1 MTLADYVRAMP
12 KVELHVHLEGTV
24 QPETLLDL
32 ARSHG
37 VRLPAADISELRSW
51 YTFRDFNHFVDIF
64 VTIGH
69 CLRTADDF
77 ARVTYE
83 YGQSMARQNI
93 QYAEVTWTPY
103 AHIGVTAAWRTLSWD
118 ELLAAINA
126 GCEQARRQWGVEMR
140 WIPDIVRSD
149 LDSADTV
156 VRWLTLPSAQSG
168 GVIGLGLGGPEEG
181 FPPEP
186 FEAAFREATANG
198 LHSNPHAG
206 ETVGPES
213 VWGAIRALKAERL
226 GHGVRAIEDPALVAY
241 LVEHRIPLEVC
252 PTSNLRLGV
261 YPSYAA
267 HPLRRLV
274 KAGARVTL
282 NSDDPTL
289 FNTTLNEEYL
299 HAVQD
304 CGLSV
309 EQLEEVALNA
319 VRASYLPEEQKAHM
333 LSTFRAEYRRLRQRY
348 GIDQEKLRLV
358 DDLDT
363 LWANLLSGETRQI
376 LAVWSELAPGE
387 RTAIH
392 AHLTRMATEEGWSE
406 PQRQSAQ
413 AALDVL
419 AGRLDADHRAQDR

>member
-12 KVELHVHLEGTV
+12 KIELHVHLEGTV
-24 QPETLLDL
+24 RPETLLDL
-32 ARSHG
+32 ARAHR
-37 VRLPAADISELRSW
+37 VPLPAADISELQAW
-51 YTFRDFNHFVDIF
+51 YTFRDFDHFVEIF
-64 VTIGH
+64 VTICH

-103 AHIGVTAAWRTLSWD
+103 AHSGSTVSWPALSWD

-126 GCEQARRQWGVEMR
+126 GREEARRQWGVEMR

-149 LDSADTV
+149 LGSADTV
-156 VRWLTLPSAQSG
+156 VRWLTSPSALSG
-168 GVIGLGLGGPEEG
+168 GVIGIGLGGPEKG

-186 FEAAFREATANG
+186 FEIAFREATAKG
-198 LHSNPHAG
+198 LHSDPHAG

-241 LVEHRIPLEVC
+241 LVKHQIPLEVC

-261 YPSYAA
+261 YPSYTA
-267 HPLRRLV
+267 HPLRRWV
-274 KAGARVTL
+274 EAGARVTL
-282 NSDDPTL
+282 NSDDPAL
-289 FNTTLNEEYL
+289 FNTTLNDEYL

-309 EQLEEVALNA
+309 GQLEEVALNA
-319 VRASYLPEEQKAHM
+319 VRASYLPEKRKSQM
-333 LSTFRAEYRRLRQRY
+333 LATFRAEYERLRRRY
-348 GIDQEKLRLV
+348 DMRQTREHV
-358 DDLDT
+358 ANDPDT
-363 LWANLLSGETRQI
+363 FWANMLSGESGQI
-376 LAVWSELAPGE
+376 LSVWNELDPSE
-387 RTAIH
+387 RTVVH
-392 AHLTRMATEEGWSE
+392 AHLTRMATEAGWSE
-406 PQRQSAQ
+406 PQRKSAQ

-419 AGRLDADHRAQDR
+419 ADRIDAGSHSEDH

>member
-1 MTLADYVRAMP
+1 MTLADTIRAMP

-32 ARSHG
+32 AHTHG
-37 VRLPAADISELRSW
+37 VALPVSDISELRTW
-51 YTFRDFNHFVDIF
+51 YTFRDFNHFVEIF

-83 YGQSMARQNI
+83 YGQSMAHQNI
-93 QYAEVTWTPY
+93 RYAEVTWTPY
-103 AHIGVTAAWRTLSWD
+103 AHIGSKVAWPTLSW
-118 ELLAAINA
+118 EQLLAAINA
-126 GCEQARRQWGVEMR
+126 GREQAKRQWGVEMR

-156 VRWLTLPSAQSG
+156 VRWLTSPSALSG
-168 GVIGLGLGGPEEG
+168 GVIGIGLGGPEEG

-186 FEAAFREATANG
+186 FEAAFREATSNG

-213 VWGAIRALKAERL
+213 VWGAIRALNAERL
-226 GHGVRAIEDPALVAY
+226 GHGVRAIEDPSLVVY
-241 LVEHRIPLEVC
+241 LVKHRLPLEVC

-267 HPLRRLV
+267 HPLRQWV
-274 KAGARVTL
+274 EAGACVTI
-282 NSDDPTL
+282 NSDDPAL
-289 FNTTLNEEYL
+289 FSTTLNDEYL
-299 HAVQD
+299 RAVQD

-319 VRASYLPEEQKAHM
+319 VRASYLPENLKVPM
-333 LSTFRAEYRRLRQRY
+333 LKTFRTEYKRLRQGY
-348 GIDQEKLRLV
+348 GVEQNQARLA
-358 DDLDT
+358 DDPDT
-363 LWANLLSGETRQI
+363 FWVNMLSREADHI
-376 LAVWSELAPGE
+376 LAVWGELNPAE
-387 RTAIH
+387 QAAVH
-392 AHLTRMATEEGWSE
+392 AHLTRMATEAGWSE
-406 PQRQSAQ
+406 PQRASAQ
-413 AALDVL
+413 AALDAL
-419 AGRLDADHRAQDR
+419 AGQTDADDPTQPR

>member
-1 MTLADYVRAMP
+1 MTLVDYIRAVP

-32 ARSHG
+32 AHTHG
-37 VRLPAADISELRSW
+37 VALPVSDISELQTW
-51 YTFRDFNHFVDIF
+51 YTFRDFDHFVEIF
-64 VTIGH
+64 VTICH

-83 YGQSMARQNI
+83 YGQSMAHQNI

-103 AHIGVTAAWRTLSWD
+103 AHIGSKVAWPTLSW
-118 ELLAAINA
+118 EQLLAAINA
-126 GCEQARRQWGVEMR
+126 GREQARRTWGVEMG

-156 VRWLTLPSAQSG
+156 VRWLTSPSALSG
-168 GVIGLGLGGPEEG
+168 GVIGIGLGGPEEG

-186 FEAAFREATANG
+186 FEAAFREATSKG

-226 GHGVRAIEDPALVAY
+226 GHGVRAIEDPTLAAY
-241 LVEHRIPLEVC
+241 LVKHGIPLEVC

-267 HPLRRLV
+267 HSLRQWV
-274 KAGARVTL
+274 EAGARVTI
-282 NSDDPTL
+282 NSDDPAL
-289 FNTTLNEEYL
+289 FNTTLNDEYC

-309 EQLEEVALNA
+309 EQLEEVALHA
-319 VRASYLPEEQKAHM
+319 VRASYLPENQKSQM
-333 LSTFRAEYRRLRQRY
+333 LTTFRTEYRRLRQHY
-348 GIDQEKLRLV
+348 GLGQKMVRMA
-358 DDLDT
+358 DDPDT
-363 LWANLLSGETRQI
+363 FWANMLSRESGQI
-376 LAVWSELAPGE
+376 LAAWRELTSAE
-387 RTAIH
+387 RAAVH
-392 AHLTRMATEEGWSE
+392 AHLTLMASEDGWSE
-406 PQRQSAQ
+406 PQRASAQ
-413 AALDVL
+413 AALDAL
-419 AGRLDADHRAQDR
+419 AGQIGAGDRT